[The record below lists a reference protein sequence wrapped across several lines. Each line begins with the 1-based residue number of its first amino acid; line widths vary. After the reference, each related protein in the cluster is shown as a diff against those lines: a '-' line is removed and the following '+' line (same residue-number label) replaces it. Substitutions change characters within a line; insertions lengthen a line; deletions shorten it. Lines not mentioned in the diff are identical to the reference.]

1 MGVRNCYGVVG
12 ERMEK
17 MKTSYSMNFSLL
29 YAFLSWIVQAQGILF
44 LLLRVVK
51 EMIYDREEGDYGVEK
66 RKHEKA
72 RPLVLSCIDVLQI
85 LAIHTA
91 SAILHLKHRG
101 GVDRK

>member
-51 EMIYDREEGDYGVEK
+51 EMIYDERRGDLCYP
-66 RKHEKA
+66 
-72 RPLVLSCIDVLQI
+72 PLSRQKSNNFKSELS
-85 LAIHTA
+85 HTTNGCA
-91 SAILHLKHRG
+91 L
-101 GVDRK
+101 